1 MQKTMT
7 DLKNKLRRTF
17 RDEYKI
23 QWSDK
28 LLDDILF
35 EAQREY
41 ALFAET
47 LTGEYKVISTASAV
61 QTLPEDFFKVKRVIS
76 PDGKDIPIVS
86 YRQLVDEYGDFRKIK
101 GNQVKYFCFNFDGF
115 GKMRIFPQVPAD
127 IFVGTIFYTRCPQYG
142 EWDGK
147 NADAIEKYALFQM
160 CQFTGKKQ
168 AQNYYNDFI
177 DIINSHD
184 KNNLAFGNKNI
195 ERTGVFY

>member
-41 ALFAET
+41 ALFSEN
-47 LTGEYKVISTASAV
+47 LVGEYRIVSTASPV
-61 QTLPEDFFKVKRVIS
+61 INLPEDFFQIKRVVS
-76 PDGKDIPIVS
+76 ADGRNIDIVS
-86 YRQLVDEYGDFRKIK
+86 YRYLAEKYGDFRKAK
-101 GNQVKYFCFNFDGF
+101 GDRVKYACCNFDGF
-115 GKMRIFPQVPAD
+115 GKMRIFPQVPEN
-127 IFVGTIFYTRCPQYG
+127 IFVGTVIYNRCPQFG

-168 AQNYYNDFI
+168 ALNYYNEFI
-177 DIINSHD
+177 DIINRQ
-184 KNNLAFGNKNI
+184 KRNNLAFGNKNI
-195 ERTGVFY
+195 ERTGAFY